1 MELID
6 KDAVVAEINKLKE
19 CFVNKRDD
27 FEKGYHSS
35 LNAVS
40 TFIDTLEVKGVDLNE
55 STRHYLLHEHLS
67 PLNNILH
74 KTDLKTELQYHTDI
88 ENAFKAGYKFGLKA
102 QKGE

>member
-6 KDAVVAEINKLKE
+6 KAAVVAEINKLKE

-40 TFIDTLEVKGVDLNE
+40 TFIDTLEVKEIDLDA
-55 STRHYLLHEHLS
+55 LGILAEHLIACDAHGIT
-67 PLNNILH
+67 PIYKGRELDILEGLANN
-74 KTDLKTELQYHTDI
+74 
-88 ENAFKAGYKFGLKA
+88 KA
-102 QKGE
+102 QKGK